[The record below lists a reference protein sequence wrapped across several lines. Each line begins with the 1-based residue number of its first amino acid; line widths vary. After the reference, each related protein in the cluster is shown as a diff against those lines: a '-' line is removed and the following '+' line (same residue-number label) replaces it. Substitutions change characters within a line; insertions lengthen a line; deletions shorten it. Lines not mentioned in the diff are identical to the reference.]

1 MRIACLAWMLALGA
15 CARSPLDSTDPYA
28 FDGGWSA
35 GGNGSLD
42 GSLQST
48 NSGGDN
54 SGGGS
59 QGTGTGD
66 LSEAGLDARTG
77 AGTTGGGNGNDD
89 GGQTSNTTQGNDQD
103 ASACGSTDAD
113 LANCGEC
120 GNACPASATSCMNG
134 LCQFGVACTWH
145 RCVPSGA
152 QPCFNEDDY
161 LFCNSKPGQTWAA
174 ARSFCQALNMDLAVI
189 DSPEEDAFVASYS
202 LDNWIGCSDLDV
214 EGDWRW
220 IVPGGATNGTLFW
233 KGTASGTAQGGQFV
247 HWYSNI
253 EPNAYMTDQ
262 NCGRM
267 LSGAWWDEGCGGDKG
282 LVCEP
287 VRPL

>member
-15 CARSPLDSTDPYA
+15 CARSPLNSTDPYA

-59 QGTGTGD
+59 QGTGTGGV
-66 LSEAGLDARTG
+66 SEAGLDARTG
-77 AGTTGGGNGNDD
+77 AGTTGGGNGNDG

-120 GNACPASATSCMNG
+120 GNACPASATSCASG
-134 LCQFGVACTWH
+134 LCQFGLGCTWH
-145 RCVPSGA
+145 TFSGD
-152 QPCFNEDDY
+152 NY
-161 LFCNSKPGQTWAA
+161 LFCNSQPGQTWEA
-174 ARSFCQALNMDLAVI
+174 ARTFCQALKMDLTVI
-189 DSPEEDAFVASYS
+189 DSMEEDAFVASHCI
-202 LDNWIGCSDLDV
+202 DNWIGCSDLDS

-220 IVPGGATNGTLFW
+220 IVPGGSRTGTLFW
-233 KGTASGTAQGGQFV
+233 KGVSNGMKQGTAFT
-247 HWYSNI
+247 HWSAT